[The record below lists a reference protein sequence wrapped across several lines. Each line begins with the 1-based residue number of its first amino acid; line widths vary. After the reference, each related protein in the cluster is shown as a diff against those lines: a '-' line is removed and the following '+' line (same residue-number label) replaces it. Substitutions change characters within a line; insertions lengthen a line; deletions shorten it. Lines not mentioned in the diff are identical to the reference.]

1 MQLQRKKR
9 PLTKCSTNLAYV
21 FLQSETMQVRFI
33 KNIQFTKLLKAE
45 GRQREFNF
53 RKPNGRGEGTFT
65 VDVVDDRGNR
75 LIFRMEKEDNTW
87 KIVPQPLP
95 SWVLE
100 MEGKLNELIEDELRN
115 V

>member
-1 MQLQRKKR
+1 M
-9 PLTKCSTNLAYV
+9 LAV
-21 FLQSETMQVRFI
+21 RFNHQPMQVRFI

-75 LIFRMEKEDNTW
+75 LIFQMEKNDGTW

-95 SWVLE
+95 TWVTQ
-100 MEGKLNELIEDELRN
+100 MEGKLNELIEEELRN
-115 V
+115 A

>member
-1 MQLQRKKR
+1 LLICFFNQQ
-9 PLTKCSTNLAYV
+9 P
-21 FLQSETMQVRFI
+21 MQVRFI

-75 LIFRMEKEDNTW
+75 LIFRMEKEDTTW

-100 MEGKLNELIEDELRN
+100 MEGKLNELIEEELRN

>member
-1 MQLQRKKR
+1 MYKKIV
-9 PLTKCSTNLAYV
+9 PHWINDQQSHQKMKALTKSSTNLAYLI
-21 FLQSETMQVRFI
+21 LQSPAMQVRFI

-75 LIFRMEKEDNTW
+75 LIFRMEKEENSW
-87 KIVPQPLP
+87 KI
-95 SWVLE
+95 
-100 MEGKLNELIEDELRN
+100 
-115 V
+115 